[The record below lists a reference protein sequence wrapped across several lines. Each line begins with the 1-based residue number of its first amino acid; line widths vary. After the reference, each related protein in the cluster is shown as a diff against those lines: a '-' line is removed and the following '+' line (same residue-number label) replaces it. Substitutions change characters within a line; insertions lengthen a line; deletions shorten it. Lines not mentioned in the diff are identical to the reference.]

1 MEPFSIISTVKT
13 VWSEIGTRTKTRTE
27 KQQQQYLRLLV
38 FKRSIV
44 SYIKFL
50 MGFHFIES
58 VIHFHI
64 KKELYIIMIIS
75 SSSSC
80 LYVYIVVYRLYLK
93 SLNLFCTLANPLSSI
108 CFPYNFSIV
117 TGFSNNVD
125 SRGCMSL
132 TF

>member
-80 LYVYIVVYRLYLK
+80 STLTTSILSISQKSKFVLYSLK
-93 SLNLFCTLANPLSSI
+93 SFVINM
-108 CFPYNFSIV
+108 FSI
-117 TGFSNNVD
+117 
-125 SRGCMSL
+125 
-132 TF
+132 